1 MTMLNILPTLLVVD
15 DEAANLQLLKHILQ
29 ADYQLLF
36 AKNGE
41 RALELAREQ
50 RPDLILLD
58 VMMPGM
64 SGYQVCTALKADAST
79 ESIPVIFV
87 TALTHTDDEVQAF
100 GAGAVDFITKPVSP
114 LIVKARVRTHLSLV
128 RMDELKETRLEIVHR
143 LGLAAEYRDNET
155 GQHVIRMSRYAQL
168 LGRAAGMSEVAAD
181 DLLNAAPLHDIGK
194 IGIPDSIL
202 LKPGP
207 LSADEWAVM
216 KTHAEIGAQIIGEHR
231 NPMLAM
237 ARRIALSHHE
247 KWDGSGYPY
256 GLVGEDIPFEA
267 RIVAVCDVLDALTS
281 RRPYKEAWPAER
293 ALEHIDA
300 QRGKHFEPAIVDL
313 LMANLP
319 AVEAVRQQFRED

>member
-1 MTMLNILPTLLVVD
+1 MLNILPTLLVVD

-237 ARRIALSHHE
+237 ARRIALNHHE

-256 GLVGEDIPFEA
+256 GLVGDDIPFEA

>member
-1 MTMLNILPTLLVVD
+1 MLNILPTLLVVD

-256 GLVGEDIPFEA
+256 GLVGDDIPFEA

>member
-1 MTMLNILPTLLVVD
+1 MTVLNALPTILVVD

-64 SGYQVCTALKADAST
+64 SGYQVCAALKTDAGT

-168 LGRAAGMSEVAAD
+168 LGRAAGMSESVAD

-216 KTHAEIGAQIIGEHR
+216 KTHAEIGARIIGEHR

-247 KWDGSGYPY
+247 KWDGTGYPY
-256 GLVGEDIPFEA
+256 GLVGDAIPFEA

-281 RRPYKEAWPAER
+281 RRPYKEAWPTER

-300 QRGKHFEPAIVDL
+300 QRGKHFEPAVVDL
-313 LMANLP
+313 LMENLP
-319 AVEAVRQQFRED
+319 AVETVRQQCRED

>member
-256 GLVGEDIPFEA
+256 GLVGDDIPFEA

>member
-1 MTMLNILPTLLVVD
+1 M
-15 DEAANLQLLKHILQ
+15 
-29 ADYQLLF
+29 
-36 AKNGE
+36 
-41 RALELAREQ
+41 
-50 RPDLILLD
+50 
-58 VMMPGM
+58 
-64 SGYQVCTALKADAST
+64 
-79 ESIPVIFV
+79 

-293 ALEHIDA
+293 AREHIDA